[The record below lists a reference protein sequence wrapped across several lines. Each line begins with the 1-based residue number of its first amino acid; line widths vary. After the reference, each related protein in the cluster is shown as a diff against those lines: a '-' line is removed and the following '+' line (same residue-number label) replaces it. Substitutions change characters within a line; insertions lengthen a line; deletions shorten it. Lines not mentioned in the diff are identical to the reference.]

1 MVWYG
6 MVPYRELFQLHSFI
20 HSFIQPPSSCSPQ
33 WAQSRDAVTARRDGI
48 GGGGV

>member
-6 MVPYRELFQLHSFI
+6 MVLFRQLFQLHSFI
-20 HSFIQPPSSCSPQ
+20 HLPTQLFRFPMSTT
-33 WAQSRDAVTARRDGI
+33 SRDAVTARRDGI

>member
-6 MVPYRELFQLHSFI
+6 AFSSTVPTSFIYSFI
-20 HSFIQPPSSCSPQ
+20 HSPTQLFRFPMGTT
-33 WAQSRDAVTARRDGI
+33 SRDAVTARRDGI

>member
-6 MVPYRELFQLHSFI
+6 MMPFRQLFQLDSSI
-20 HSFIQPPSSCSPQ
+20 HSFTQLFRFPMGTT
-33 WAQSRDAVTARRDGI
+33 SRDAVTARRDGI